1 MNEKKRRKSD
11 RATRAPMVSPGRPT
25 VVHREQQ
32 KQFWEAI
39 ARGMTSEEAA
49 ILAGASPAVGTR
61 WFRDAGGMPSVRLEP
76 MTGRFLSLAEREL
89 IALLRAQG
97 GGVRSIAEQVCRSPS
112 TISRETRRNA
122 ATGGGNLDYRA
133 VVAQWHADRRAQRPK
148 AAKLATND
156 ALREYVQVRLAGT
169 ITTPSGTAVPGPPVH
184 WRKRRHGPRQDR
196 RWAIAWS
203 PEQIAQRLKVD
214 FPDNPS
220 MRISH
225 EAIYQAL
232 FIQGRGALQREMVAC
247 LRTGRTLRVPRAR
260 TSGKNRN
267 FISEEVLIDRRPREV
282 DTRSSPGHWEGDL
295 IIGLDRSAIGTL
307 VERSSRYTVLLHL
320 PPMVGHSEKRRDK
333 TGPALAGHGASAVRD
348 AIVAAMNELPKELR
362 HTLTW
367 DQGAEMAQY
376 ERLSAE
382 SGLAVYFCNP
392 HSPWQRGTNENT
404 NGLLRQYF
412 PKGTNLSRYGKEE
425 LDAIATALN
434 RRPRKTLNWRTPE
447 EVLTKFSQPVQNE
460 HVASTG

>member
-1 MNEKKRRKSD
+1 
-11 RATRAPMVSPGRPT
+11 
-25 VVHREQQ
+25 
-32 KQFWEAI
+32 
-39 ARGMTSEEAA
+39 
-49 ILAGASPAVGTR
+49 
-61 WFRDAGGMPSVRLEP
+61 
-76 MTGRFLSLAEREL
+76 
-89 IALLRAQG
+89 
-97 GGVRSIAEQVCRSPS
+97 
-112 TISRETRRNA
+112 
-122 ATGGGNLDYRA
+122 
-133 VVAQWHADRRAQRPK
+133 
-148 AAKLATND
+148 
-156 ALREYVQVRLAGT
+156 
-169 ITTPSGTAVPGPPVH
+169 
-184 WRKRRHGPRQDR
+184 
-196 RWAIAWS
+196 
-203 PEQIAQRLKVD
+203 
-214 FPDNPS
+214 
-220 MRISH
+220 
-225 EAIYQAL
+225 
-232 FIQGRGALQREMVAC
+232 
-247 LRTGRTLRVPRAR
+247 
-260 TSGKNRN
+260 
-267 FISEEVLIDRRPREV
+267 
-282 DTRSSPGHWEGDL
+282 
-295 IIGLDRSAIGTL
+295 
-307 VERSSRYTVLLHL
+307 
-320 PPMVGHSEKRRDK
+320 MVGHSEKRRDK